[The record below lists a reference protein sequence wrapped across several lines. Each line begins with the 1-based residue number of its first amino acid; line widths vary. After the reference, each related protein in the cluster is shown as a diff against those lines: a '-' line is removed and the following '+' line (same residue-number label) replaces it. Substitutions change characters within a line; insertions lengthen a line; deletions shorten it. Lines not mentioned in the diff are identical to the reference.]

1 MTSRGPQSSLRG
13 IAYMVLALLLLTLSD
28 AATKWLGDTFP
39 VWQIVCL
46 RAIFMFIPVGLLA
59 ARTGGLASLRVHD
72 RRGLSIRVFFYI
84 GSTTLIATSMILLPL
99 ADAATLLFAGPL
111 FVTALAP
118 TMLGEHIGWRRWAAV
133 MVGFIGVVIM
143 MRPTPEAIQP
153 LALVPIVAAL
163 FSTFRDIATRRIS
176 ATESTNA
183 IMVWSTLGLVIV
195 GLLTIPFGWVAVGW
209 VDLSLLAFAGILS
222 GVAHILMVEAFRVAE
237 AALVSPFKY
246 SAVIW
251 AVALGYFIWGTVPD
265 QFILVG
271 GGFVIAS
278 GLYIL
283 HRETRRR
290 TS

>member
-290 TS
+290 TL

>member
-118 TMLGEHIGWRRWAAV
+118 TMLGEHIGWAAV

>member
-1 MTSRGPQSSLRG
+1 MTQRGPQSSLRG
-13 IAYMVLALLLLTLSD
+13 IAYMVLALLLLTLAD
-28 AATKWLGDTFP
+28 AATKWLGDTLP

-46 RAIFMFIPVGLLA
+46 RAVFIFIPVGILV

-72 RRGLSIRVFFYI
+72 RRGLALRVFYYI

-118 TMLGEHIGWRRWAAV
+118 IMLGEHIGWRRWVAV
-133 MVGFIGVVIM
+133 LVGFVGVVIM
-143 MRPTPEAIQP
+143 MRPTPEAMQP
-153 LALVPIVAAL
+153 LALVPILAAL
-163 FSTFRDIATRRIS
+163 FSTFRDIVTRRIS

-183 IMVWSTLGLVIV
+183 IMVWSTLGLVIA
-195 GLLTIPFGWVAVGW
+195 GLATIPFGWVAVGW
-209 VDLSLLAFAGILS
+209 VDLALLALAGIL
-222 GVAHILMVEAFRVAE
+222 GGIAHILMVEAFRVAE

-271 GGFVIAS
+271 GSFVIAS

-283 HRETRRR
+283 HRETRRKK
-290 TS
+290 S

>member
-1 MTSRGPQSSLRG
+1 MTQRGPQSSLRG
-13 IAYMVLALLLLTLSD
+13 IAYMVLALLLLTLAD

-46 RAIFMFIPVGLLA
+46 RAMFIFIPVGILA

-72 RRGLSIRVFFYI
+72 RRGMSIRAFFYI

-111 FVTALAP
+111 FVTALAKP
-118 TMLGEHIGWRRWAAV
+118 MLGEHIGWRRWVAV
-133 MVGFIGVVIM
+133 LVGFVGVVIM
-143 MRPTPEAIQP
+143 MRPTPEAMQP

-209 VDLSLLAFAGILS
+209 VDLSLLALAGILG

-271 GGFVIAS
+271 GSFVIAS

-290 TS
+290 KS

>member
-1 MTSRGPQSSLRG
+1 MTQRGPQSSLRG
-13 IAYMVLALLLLTLSD
+13 IAYMVLALLLLTLAD
-28 AATKWLGDTFP
+28 AATKWLGDTLP

-46 RAIFMFIPVGLLA
+46 RAVFIFIPVGILV
-59 ARTGGLASLRVHD
+59 ARTGGVASLRVHD
-72 RRGLSIRVFFYI
+72 RRGLSIRVFYYI

-118 TMLGEHIGWRRWAAV
+118 FMLGEHIGWRRWCAV
-133 MVGFIGVVIM
+133 LVGFIGVVIM
-143 MRPTPEAIQP
+143 LRPTPEAMQP

-176 ATESTNA
+176 ATETTNA
-183 IMVWSTLGLVIV
+183 IMVWSTLGLVIA

-209 VDLSLLAFAGILS
+209 IDLSLLAFAGIL
-222 GVAHILMVEAFRVAE
+222 GGIAHILMVEAFRVAE

-271 GGFVIAS
+271 GSFVIAS

-283 HRETRRR
+283 HRETRHKG
-290 TS
+290 S